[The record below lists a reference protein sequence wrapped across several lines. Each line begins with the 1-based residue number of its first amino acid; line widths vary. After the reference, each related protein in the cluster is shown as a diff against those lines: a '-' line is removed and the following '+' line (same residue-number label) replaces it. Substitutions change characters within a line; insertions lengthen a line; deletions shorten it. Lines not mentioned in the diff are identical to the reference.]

1 MSSIKYYYKETTNQI
16 FVSGS
21 STKSGMNTLIDS
33 IKDSTP
39 ILNAN
44 YTSKISSLG
53 AGVSY
58 VVDNGVEH
66 RYLVPSTAG
75 INYSSITVT
84 NAGGGT
90 PITGLNGSLNGTN
103 AALTVVST
111 EVTTG
116 VFAVTQVTILSG
128 NGSFPL
134 SDGWQIGETITI
146 TASQLNTIGIT
157 TSDDIVITLQSSNIN
172 FTSTTIPIADN
183 QELYVSRG
191 FNTVGGDGD
200 TYNYNPYL
208 HRPYKSYI
216 LTETGSG
223 IPSDPYVPVGN
234 PVNTNVGNSSG
245 TVFVDAYDYAQL
257 SVVGN
262 EGGSNVSQSID
273 SGSFTIYHDT
283 RDVDFWIFTK
293 YHTLSSF
300 PIAGAF
306 YSIYE
311 EHVSESFNSI
321 GFNASTAVADPG
333 AGKVSINNSTQQSAT
348 KISLAN
354 DYAIALNLG
363 PYSQSFASHGQ
374 SLGKIRIEQNSNSAN
389 NIIYDVTSI
398 DNIGSGTYWE
408 FTVAN
413 GTLSNPNQPFTNGV
427 VTNVVIQAPQLVN
440 RINQS
445 RGVTDNQVAA
455 ISTQTLMNG
464 EYSYTSSAFT
474 DQAGNGTPASG
485 STQFGLLCQY
495 NDYVTYRAE
504 LDSSAATNITITY
517 TGSNGNPQYFELLKG
532 FYADYNALV
541 GTPSFTGTVNY
552 NTFSNNIINPSYT
565 TNVAPVQGTFASRV
579 NDVYISYSSSL
590 SSSQDGL
597 YVFNQLP
604 SGDIQVTAS
613 MLVDVWR
620 GEEPGAV
627 FGTDDY
633 GTGDYGEITSTP
645 GTTWT
650 TASISV
656 YTGSF
661 PNTIPNIGDIPLT
674 SSELRSTTIHTAPEA
689 YTMSLL
695 IPSESISFQDCLNIS
710 IAVSKSTGDVIQ
722 NSLVVKEYN
731 LEFNNQL
738 AGGGAKPV
746 PTLIENAFSGS
757 ESTNG
762 FTNAYDCQPILNN
775 VTQYRRNGLI
785 QEVDYSSDPYNP
797 NNFQQILSGSA
808 RKSSVPESNYTSLPS
823 ILPRYNGSRS
833 TANAVNTVEGLGGT
847 SGNETGFGVIPV
859 VDYLTAYFGYSNQII
874 DPYPVVNNKI
884 LLNIQYLINEAGD
897 ALQPTLSPYTAFDLE
912 GSWTEGGLGRIG
924 INQISGSSQYDSLN
938 GFQTIDRVAK
948 EPVAVLWSQ
957 TGATTF
963 AISGS
968 EDFPDTTSSIP
979 LAGNPARVSSY
990 DAPFCNYG
998 LNAQGNVFNAS
1009 DFNDKVITLNNLLG
1023 GITSSISLGTTD
1035 VDYPTDYG
1043 LSGSSANVFV
1053 SSSLITQSVSN
1064 PGYVGNAGEYYFTE
1078 DPFASN
1084 PSITNLN
1091 PPSLSDDYKLIL
1103 NYQQESSAIWKV
1115 KTDNGGF
1122 WDSSDYNTGYIGYII
1137 VRLQKTTNTSLT
1149 TTSWTNCKMEEL
1161 ANPKLV
1167 GYYGN
1172 GTEVFDL
1179 RTVFGQANA
1188 GLRLNRTEYKINIH
1202 QTQIKNAFTQAGK
1215 DIRNADYLKFEINL
1229 SNANDENIVSGT
1241 RYRWQSE
1248 LYYQAEPLQSD
1259 HNYWNPT
1266 FSWYTDWVK
1275 PNQTTGGPFFAT
1287 NIEGDLG
1294 GQSSTNNALN
1304 FPYWDFSQSAA
1315 TPVLNTIELQSIN
1328 GNTTYGVENGYFQ
1341 GFLPYT
1347 ASSNEVFPGGLEPAD
1362 TVIAQNNI
1370 PWSVMVGDE
1379 IRFENNE
1386 SKSYTIQEVIT
1397 PQENNSLTNTN
1408 KLKLVLNR
1416 PIAAATNLNFFIL
1429 RRYRYSPNSIVV
1441 NQIFPY
1447 GGLPSEKEFVVSD
1460 NTLTNYFDASGDA
1473 GMSSATTASAVSTP
1487 SGSFITKYQPLLKQN
1502 NTPTGIIFPQ
1512 YPIAAIEIEPD
1523 NVIRNLRDKK
1533 LIE

>member
-33 IKDSTP
+33 IKDTTP

-66 RYLVPSTAG
+66 RYLVPSSTG
-75 INYSSITVT
+75 INYSSIAVT
-84 NAGGGT
+84 NAAGGT
-90 PITGLNGSLNGTN
+90 PITNLNGSLNGTN

-116 VFAVTQVTILSG
+116 VFAVTQVSILSG

-134 SDGWQIGETITI
+134 SDGWQVGETITI
-146 TASQLNTIGIT
+146 TAAQLNFIGIN
-157 TSDDIVITLQSSNIN
+157 TSDDIVITLQASNIN
-172 FTSTTIPIADN
+172 FTSTTIPIGDN

-223 IPSDPYVPVGN
+223 TPANPYLPVGS
-234 PVNTNVGNSSG
+234 PVNTNVGNSTG
-245 TVFVDAYDYAQL
+245 TIFNDAYDYAQL

-262 EGGSNVSQSID
+262 EGGGNVSQSLD

-311 EHVSESFNSI
+311 EHASESFNSI

-333 AGKVSINNSTQQSAT
+333 AGKVAINNSTQQSAT

-354 DYAIALNLG
+354 SYAIGLNLG

-374 SLGKIRIEQNSNSAN
+374 TLGKIRIEQNSNPSN

-398 DNIGSGTYWE
+398 DNIGPGTYWE

-413 GTLSNPNQPFTNGV
+413 GTLSNPNQPFLNGV
-427 VTNVVIQAPQLVN
+427 TTNVVIQAPQLVN

-445 RGVTDNQVAA
+445 RGVTDNQVAQV
-455 ISTQTLMNG
+455 STQTLTNG

-474 DQAGNGTPASG
+474 TTAGNGTPASG

-504 LDSSAATNITITY
+504 LDSSAATNITITF
-517 TGSNGNPQYFELLKG
+517 TGSDGNPQYFELLKG

-541 GTPSFTGTVNY
+541 GTPSFAGTINY
-552 NTFSNNIINPSYT
+552 NTFSNNITNPSYT
-565 TNVAPVQGTFASRV
+565 TNVAPVQGIFASKV

-633 GTGDYGEITSTP
+633 GTGDYGEQTSTP

-650 TASISV
+650 TASISI

-661 PNTIPNIGDIPLT
+661 PNSIPNIGSTPLT
-674 SSELRSTTIHTAPEA
+674 SSELRSSTIHTTPEP

-695 IPSESISFQDCLNIS
+695 IPSESISFQDCLNVSIS
-710 IAVSKSTGDVIQ
+710 VSKSTGDVIQ

-762 FTNAYDCQPILNN
+762 FSNAYNCQPILNN
-775 VTQYRRNGLI
+775 VSQYRRNKLI
-785 QEVDYSSDPYNP
+785 QEVDYSTDPYSP
-797 NNFQQILSGSA
+797 INFQQILSGSA
-808 RKSSVPESNYTSLPS
+808 RKSTVPESNYTTLPS

-833 TANAVNTVEGLGGT
+833 TANGVNTIEGLGGEG
-847 SGNETGFGVIPV
+847 GNETGFGVIPV
-859 VDYLTAYFGYSNQII
+859 VDYLTAYFGFANQII

-884 LLNIQYLINEAGD
+884 LLNVQYLINEAGD
-897 ALQPTLSPYTAFDLE
+897 ALQPTLSPYTAYDLE
-912 GSWTEGGLGRIG
+912 GSWTEGMLGRIG
-924 INQISGSSQYDSLN
+924 INQVSGSSQYDNLN
-938 GFQTIDRVAK
+938 GFQTIHRVAK

-957 TGATTF
+957 TGASTF

-968 EDFPDTTSSIP
+968 EDYPNTTSSIP
-979 LAGNPARVSSY
+979 LAGNPDRVSSY

-998 LNAQGNVFNAS
+998 LAAQGNVFNAS
-1009 DFNDKVITLNNLLG
+1009 DFNEKLITLSNLLG
-1023 GITSSISLGTTD
+1023 GITSSIAVNTTD
-1035 VDYPTDYG
+1035 IDYPTDYG
-1043 LSGSSANVFV
+1043 LSGSGVNIYV
-1053 SSSLITQSVSN
+1053 SSSLITQSVSEPN
-1064 PGYVGNAGEYYFTE
+1064 YVGNAGEYYFTP
-1078 DPFASN
+1078 DPFATN
-1084 PSITNLN
+1084 PSITSLN
-1091 PPSLSDDYKLIL
+1091 PPSLSDDYKIVL

-1122 WDSSDYNTGYIGYII
+1122 WDSSDYNESYIGYIV

-1149 TTSWTNCKMEEL
+1149 TNSWTNCKM
-1161 ANPKLV
+1161 KLLSEPSLL

-1172 GTEVFDL
+1172 GSESFNL
-1179 RTVFGQANA
+1179 RTILGQNNA
-1188 GLRLNRTEYKINIH
+1188 GLRLNRTEFKIRIH
-1202 QTQIKNAFTQAGK
+1202 WKQIKDAFTQAGK
-1215 DIRNADYLKFEINL
+1215 ELKNADYLKYIINL
-1229 SNANDENIVSGT
+1229 SNADDENLVSGT
-1241 RYRWQSE
+1241 RYRWYVD
-1248 LYYQAEPLQSD
+1248 LNYQAEPLQD
-1259 HNYWNPT
+1259 KHNFWNPT
-1266 FSWYTDWVK
+1266 YSWYTDWTK
-1275 PNQTTGGPFFAT
+1275 PNLTVGSPFFAT

-1304 FPYWDFSQSAA
+1304 YPYWDFSQSAA
-1315 TPVLNTIELQSIN
+1315 QPVLNVIELQSPN
-1328 GNTTYGVENGYFQ
+1328 GNTSYGVENGYYQ

-1386 SKSYTIQEVIT
+1386 SKSFRIQEVIT
-1397 PQENNSLTNTN
+1397 PQENNSLNQVN
-1408 KLKLVLNR
+1408 KLKLILDNTVS
-1416 PIAAATNLNFFIL
+1416 PSTNLNFFIL
-1429 RRYRYSPNSIVV
+1429 RRYRYSPNSIVID
-1441 NQIFPY
+1441 NIFPY
-1447 GGLPSEKEFVVSD
+1447 GGLPAEKEFVVSN
-1460 NTLTNYFDASGDA
+1460 NTTTNFFDASGEVKTGDA
-1473 GMSSATTASAVSTP
+1473 TTSSAVQTP
-1487 SGSFITKYQPLLKQN
+1487 SGSFIDKYQPLLKQN
-1502 NTPTGIIFPQ
+1502 NTPSGIIFPQ
-1512 YPIAAIEIEPD
+1512 YPIAAIELEPD
-1523 NVIRNLRDKK
+1523 KVIRDLRDKK